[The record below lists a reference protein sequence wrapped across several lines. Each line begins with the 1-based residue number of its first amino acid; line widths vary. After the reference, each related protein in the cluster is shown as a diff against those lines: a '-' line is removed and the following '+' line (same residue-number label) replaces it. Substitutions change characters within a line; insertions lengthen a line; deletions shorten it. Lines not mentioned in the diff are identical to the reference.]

1 MPTLQLTTKYRL
13 TSGFNSW
20 ELQERTKRKHRMT
33 DEVVETWKVIKWY
46 RSTEVA
52 LNESFELC
60 LRTSSAEDIREAVLE
75 AKNLLASA
83 KQLLNGELNP
93 KLQIENA
100 RLQSGADTTVKLK
113 AEVLP

>member
-1 MPTLQLTTKYRL
+1 MPIFPLNKKYRL
-13 TSGFNSW
+13 ASSNHAW
-20 ELQERTKRKHRMT
+20 ELQQLTKRKHRIT
-33 DEVVETWKVIKWY
+33 GEVVETWKAVKWY

-52 LNESFELC
+52 LNEAFELC
-60 LRTSSAEDIREAVLE
+60 LRTSSAEDIREAILE

-100 RLQSGADTTVKLK
+100 RLQSGADTTDKLK